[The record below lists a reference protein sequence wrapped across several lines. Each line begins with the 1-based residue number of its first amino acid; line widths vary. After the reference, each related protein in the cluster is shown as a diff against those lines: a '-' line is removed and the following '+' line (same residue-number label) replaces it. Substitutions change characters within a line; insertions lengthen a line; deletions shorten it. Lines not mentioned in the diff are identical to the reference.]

1 VSGAHIVGL
10 GELLWDQLPGPG
22 GTTNSQ
28 LGGAPANFAVACG
41 RLGGRA
47 HVASAVGHDALGER
61 ALAVLKANGADT
73 SFVQRS
79 EQPTSEVLVKLDAA
93 GQATYDIVEPVAW
106 DALEWTPH
114 WERLAQE
121 ADAVYFGTL
130 AQRNGQSRD
139 TIRRLVVETRLEA
152 VRVFDVNLR
161 NPYWDDD
168 VLAWGL
174 QHATILKLNEDELPL
189 VLQAMGQSTAQ
200 DEATG
205 SRTLLDFGTQ
215 SGSRLKLVCV
225 TLGGR
230 GCLLTTHDQQ
240 VRAGG
245 FPTKV
250 VDTIGAGD
258 AFTAALVTYWLQ
270 ERPLRGIAAAANR
283 LGSYVASQAGA
294 MPEFPPEL
302 LAELDGYSQGG
313 Q

>member
-1 VSGAHIVGL
+1 V
-10 GELLWDQLPGPG
+10 LWDQLPGRG
-22 GTTNSQ
+22 GTVNSQ

-47 HVASAVGHDALGER
+47 LVASAVGHDALGER

-79 EQPTSEVLVKLDAA
+79 ELPTSEVLVQLDAA

-114 WERLAQE
+114 WERLAQD

-130 AQRNGQSRD
+130 AQRNSQSRD

-168 VLAWGL
+168 ALAWGL

-189 VLQAMGQSTAQ
+189 VLQALGQSATQ
-200 DEATG
+200 DEAKA
-205 SRTLLDFGTQ
+205 SETLLHLGP
-215 SGSRLKLVCV
+215 RLKLVCV

-230 GCLLTTHDQQ
+230 GCLLTMHDQQ

-245 FPTKV
+245 FPVKV

-258 AFTAALVTYWLQ
+258 AFTAAMVTYWLR
-270 ERPLRGIAAAANR
+270 ERPLDGIAAAANR

-294 MPEFPPEL
+294 MPEFPAAL
-302 LAELDGYSQGG
+302 LDELDGYSQGG